1 MGRAFGLISI
11 VCSLALVA
19 VLWALTMQHSGPTSS
34 TAKKAEADATAAVSS
49 INFTAAAPELEAYR
63 AEHGTYAGAAL
74 SPGFGVTL
82 VRADAASYC
91 LQSGLGTSVQHFT
104 GPNGATAGG
113 PCS

>member
-19 VLWALTMQHSGPTSS
+19 GLWALTMQHSGPTSS

-91 LQSGLGTSVQHFT
+91 LQSGLATSVQHFT

-113 PCS
+113 PC